1 MRTAKTS
8 TEFGFH
14 HWDTLRLNK
23 ALKRAADKR
32 TFQRV
37 QALLLVARGRSVSE
51 VAEISGV
58 HVQTVYNWIH
68 LYLETQQPGTLAD
81 TPRSGRPPAAKPVTA
96 ARIERELRRN
106 PLRLSYQT
114 TVWTVPLLAEH
125 LSHLYRCEM
134 SPHTL
139 RRRMRAMGLRCK
151 RPRYFYEEKSRSKS
165 EDFPFRLSKVTSQAQ
180 EIRDAWR

>member
-8 TEFGFH
+8 TELGFH
-14 HWDTLRLNK
+14 HWDSLRLSK
-23 ALKRAADKR
+23 ALKRVTDKR
-32 TFQRV
+32 AFQRL
-37 QALLLVARGRSVSE
+37 QALLLIARGRAVSE
-51 VAEISGV
+51 VADISGV

-68 LYLETQQPGTLAD
+68 LYLETHQPDTLAD
-81 TPRSGRPPAAKPVTA
+81 TPRSGRPPAAKAVTA

-106 PLRLSYQT
+106 PLRLGYQT
-114 TVWTVPLLAEH
+114 TVWTVPLLADH

-151 RPRYFYEEKSRSKS
+151 RPRYVYEEKDPHRAQKKG
-165 EDFPFRLSKVTSQAQ
+165 RLSAG
-180 EIRDAWR
+180 